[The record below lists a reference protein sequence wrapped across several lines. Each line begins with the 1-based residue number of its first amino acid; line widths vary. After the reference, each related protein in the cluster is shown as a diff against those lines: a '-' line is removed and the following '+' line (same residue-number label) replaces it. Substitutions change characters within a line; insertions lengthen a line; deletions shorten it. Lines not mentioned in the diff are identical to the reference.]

1 MIAKDNFV
9 MSRHL
14 LHYWDAVAL
23 DRWERAAP
31 LPTDDRYAR
40 IALISPLLQI
50 PSALAIIPS
59 WAADTP
65 PASWIE
71 LQLRV
76 QQQGIWSGWFRIAV
90 WDSDGTRRSSFSSQT
105 NEFGSVATDTLLLK
119 TPAQAVQV
127 RVLLCGLPG
136 ADMPELTAL
145 ALCVTTTA
153 KPAGFASPPAL
164 SAIGLPLLLC
174 QYDYAGGEGWCSPTA
189 VHMVLAYWYAQL
201 ADPRLAP
208 FAQRETLPE
217 LTVAGIFDP
226 GWDGT
231 GNWSFNT
238 AFAARFGL
246 RAYVTRLD
254 TLEQIGR
261 WTAAGVPV
269 VISLAWETGQ
279 IDDAP
284 DRTAGHLTI
293 VRGFTETHAL
303 IAEPA
308 GRDRLLRAYPQ
319 RQLAAAWQAS
329 SNGTV
334 YLIYPPDW
342 PRPQPGLADAWV

>member
-1 MIAKDNFV
+1 M
-9 MSRHL
+9 MSRHV
-14 LHYWDAVAL
+14 LHHWDENAI

-31 LPTDDRYAR
+31 LPGDEPHAR
-40 IALISPLLQI
+40 IALISPV
-50 PSALAIIPS
+50 LAVPDVMEIIPS

-65 PASWIE
+65 PDSWIE
-71 LQLRV
+71 VQVRV
-76 QQQGIWSGWFRIAV
+76 HQETSWSDWYRLAT
-90 WDSDGTRRSSFSSQT
+90 WDAAGARRTSFAAQHQA
-105 NEFGSVATDTLLLK
+105 GGLVATDTVKLNK
-119 TPAQAVQV
+119 PAQAVQV

-136 ADMPELTAL
+136 ADMPSVSDLF
-145 ALCVTTTA
+145 LCMTTMAAATVTD
-153 KPAGFASPPAL
+153 KPPPR
-164 SAIGLPLLLC
+164 SAVALPLLLS
-174 QYDYAGGEGWCSPTA
+174 QYDYPGGEGWCSPTA

-201 ADPRLAP
+201 LDPRLAP
-208 FAQRETLPE
+208 FADRATLPD

-226 GWDGT
+226 GWEGT

-246 RAYVTRLD
+246 RAYVTRFD

-269 VISLAWETGQ
+269 IISLSWENGQ

-284 DRTAGHLTI
+284 GRTGGHLTI
-293 VRGFTETHAL
+293 VRGFTDTHGL

-308 GRDRLLRAYPQ
+308 GRDRILREYPQ
-319 RQLAAAWQAS
+319 AQLATAWQAS
-329 SNGTV
+329 SLGTV

-342 PRPQPGLADAWV
+342 PHPQPGHTDAWV